1 MSNPQDNPFNTG
13 DFPTGVFYPYLC
25 GITAISSSGDTSTV
39 TTSIP
44 HMFVVGN
51 QVTFQIPREWGMRQL
66 DQLKGYVV
74 RVPDDMNIV
83 VNINTTYFDA
93 FVVPTTSP
101 LIVINPSQVLP
112 IGDQNTGQLSP
123 GGIPPFPNCPPGS
136 FTVTLLPA

>member
-1 MSNPQDNPFNTG
+1 
-13 DFPTGVFYPYLC
+13 
-25 GITAISSSGDTSTV
+25 
-39 TTSIP
+39 
-44 HMFVVGN
+44 
-51 QVTFQIPREWGMRQL
+51 MRQL